1 MNTEYKKQFLLIFTS
16 ANAVYIIYTN
26 YEFASLLYQSKKST
40 KSNIKLNILRE
51 NRIFETELTFPFK
64 YKNLRQQR
72 INRQKSAKGKLYII
86 YNKV

>member
-1 MNTEYKKQFLLIFTS
+1 MNTEYKKQFLLISTS
-16 ANAVYIIYTN
+16 ANTIYAIYTN